1 MNNPNYVVT
10 AIAVAELKPYPTN
23 ARTHKKSQL
32 KQIAKSIETFGFTN
46 PVLVDGNNT
55 IIAGHGRV
63 EAAKM
68 LGLTTVP
75 TIRLDHLTPEQVKAY
90 VIADNRLAE
99 KAGWDKEILALE
111 LQHLMELDLSFE
123 VDVTGFSL
131 PEIDLML
138 QTPTDK
144 KADKADEIPEVA
156 AVAVTQLGDVWQLGE
171 HRVYCGSALEATSY
185 KILLGTKKVQ
195 LVFTDPPYNVPI
207 QGHVSGLGK
216 VKHREFAMATGEM
229 DASGF
234 IHFLRTFMQQV
245 TKVSKDGSIHYIC
258 MDWRHLP
265 EILAAAEGV
274 YSEFKNLCVWNKNN
288 AGMGAL
294 YRSKHELVLV
304 FKHGTG
310 KHINNV
316 ELGRNGRYRTNVWD
330 YAGVNTFGAGRSE
343 ELALHPTVKPVQLVQ
358 DALLDC
364 SQRGGVVL
372 DPFGGSGSTLIAAE
386 RTGREAYLMELDPL
400 YVDVI
405 IRRWQA
411 FTGGEAIHVAS
422 GLTFF
427 AREQAQQAAASTVAE
442 VAHG

>member
-1 MNNPNYVVT
+1 MNTPTIVSL
-10 AIAVAELKPYPTN
+10 AVADLKPYPTN

-46 PVLVDGNNT
+46 PVLVDDTNT

-68 LGLTTVP
+68 LGLATVP

-138 QTPTDK
+138 QAPADK
-144 KADKADEIPEVA
+144 KADKADEVPEVA
-156 AVAVTQLGDVWQLGE
+156 AVAATQLGDLWQLGE

-185 KILLGTKKVQ
+185 KILLGAKKAQ

-234 IHFLRTFMQQV
+234 IHFLRTFMQQA
-245 TKVSKDGSIHYIC
+245 TKASKDGAIHYIC

-316 ELGRNGRYRTNVWD
+316 ELGKNGRYRTNVWD

-405 IRRWQA
+405 ICRWQA

-427 AREQAQQAAASTVAE
+427 ARKQAQQAAASTVAE

>member
-1 MNNPNYVVT
+1 MNDQNYIIT
-10 AIAVAELKPYPTN
+10 AIAVADLKPYPTN

-46 PVLVDGNNT
+46 PVLVDANGT

-138 QTPTDK
+138 QAPSDK
-144 KADKADEIPEVA
+144 KSDKADEVPEVA
-156 AVAVTQLGDVWQLGE
+156 TVPITQLGDIWQLGE
-171 HRVYCGSALEATSY
+171 HRVYCGSALETTSY
-185 KILLGTKKVQ
+185 KILLGAKKAQ
-195 LVFTDPPYNVPI
+195 LVFADPPYNVPI

-229 DASGF
+229 DASSF

-316 ELGRNGRYRTNVWD
+316 ELGKNGRYRTNVWD

-343 ELALHPTVKPVQLVQ
+343 ELALHPTVKPVQLVA

-364 SQRGGVVL
+364 SQRGAVVL

-386 RTGREAYLMELDPL
+386 RTEREAYLMELDPL
-400 YVDVI
+400 YVDVV

-422 GLTFF
+422 GLSFY
-427 AREQAQQAAASTVAE
+427 AREQAQQATAIAVAE